1 MTPRPLVRLRGSML
15 ELTTSPTFAFA
26 EESFVSAVVTDPA
39 CPVGAMAT
47 LQRRFPYAV
56 ELSWQ
61 PEGGLLDL
69 GGTYSSRVAAA
80 TDLEVV
86 QSFVRHV
93 RNSDVGDASSRRCAR
108 LSTGRP
114 PAGRGLMRPHLLEIN
129 AFGPFAGTVSVDLDD
144 LGDGGLLL
152 LHGETG
158 AGKTSV
164 LDALG
169 YALYG
174 DVPGDRGI
182 RGLRSEHAGAV
193 DETWVRLTFSAGGRR
208 LRIRRSPEQSLPK
221 QRATGVTTRRASVLL
236 EELGPEG
243 ASRRLATRLDE
254 AGLMVGDLVGMSAA
268 QFFQVV
274 LLPQGRFAAFL
285 QAPAAQRQALLQQ
298 LFGTERFSDV
308 EAALKRRRDDLRAEL
323 DAVSARP

>member
-1 MTPRPLVRLRGSML
+1 
-15 ELTTSPTFAFA
+15 
-26 EESFVSAVVTDPA
+26 
-39 CPVGAMAT
+39 
-47 LQRRFPYAV
+47 
-56 ELSWQ
+56 
-61 PEGGLLDL
+61 
-69 GGTYSSRVAAA
+69 
-80 TDLEVV
+80 
-86 QSFVRHV
+86 
-93 RNSDVGDASSRRCAR
+93 
-108 LSTGRP
+108 
-114 PAGRGLMRPHLLEIN
+114 MRPHLLEIN
-129 AFGPFAGTVSVDLDD
+129 AFGPFAGTVTVDLDD

-208 LRIRRSPEQSLPK
+208 LRIRRSPEQSVPK
-221 QRATGVTTRRASVLL
+221 QRGDGVTTKRASVLL
-236 EELGPEG
+236 EELGPDG
-243 ASRRLATRLDE
+243 ASSALATRLDE
-254 AGLMVGDLVGMSAA
+254 AGLMVGDLVGMSAS

-285 QAPAAQRQALLQQ
+285 QAPAAQRQVLLQQ

-323 DAVSARP
+323 DALSHDRDAAVGLLGHVSLTMPELVPSGAGSCADWAHSRLVSLAAGAEAAEAAAERAEQAELAARSAFDLATRVVERRRRWLALLARQSDLSAASDHAEAAEGPVGRRAQGRSPCR